1 VGTATLNATTLTGS
15 YDYGLV
21 VVSVLIAM
29 FAAYAALDLAG
40 RVTAARGW
48 LRSVWLIGG
57 AAAMGF
63 GIWSMH
69 YIGMLAFSLPL
80 PVGYDWPTV
89 LLSLL
94 AAILA
99 SLVAL
104 YVVSRPKM
112 DRIHALAG
120 ALVMGGGIAS
130 MHYIG
135 MAAMRLRAMCLYD
148 SSLLMLSIALA
159 IVVSFAAL
167 SFAFHFRDRKNVT
180 GLRKLSGA
188 AVLGAAIPVMHYTGM
203 AAASFLPTT
212 TPPDMS
218 HAVSISSL
226 GIIGIVVITILILSL
241 AVLTSFTDRRFYAQ
255 ALELESSERRYR
267 QLFERSL
274 AGVYRTVL
282 DGRILDCN
290 DAFSRIFGYAGR
302 EEQLCH
308 AEHDIYLSSADHDEF
323 LARLTEQRALSNFER
338 CLRRK
343 DNSPVWVLEN
353 ATLFEGENGIPPVVE
368 GTLLDISERKR
379 NEIELR
385 RANELLSA
393 RQREIEEELILAA
406 RVQQSLVPNSLT
418 WGDIS
423 VEVYY
428 HPVRTI
434 GGDFGLVSPRGDC
447 LSLLVCDVSGHGIS
461 SALVANRIYTEA
473 ISQIEGGASLGPLLR
488 HLNRFVMRSLGS
500 TNFYFTLAAARLNRN
515 GSSFV
520 FAGAGHP
527 PAMILHPGQ
536 TPRLLESRNAVL
548 GLLEDPVD
556 GEGTI
561 EVPIQAGD
569 RVVIY
574 TDGFTESF
582 NSQDEMLGVDG
593 FSKIVRECAS
603 LSLPDMKQ
611 EIIDRVAAWRNGPAA
626 DDMSMIVVGL

>member
-1 VGTATLNATTLTGS
+1 MGTATLKATTLTGS

-112 DRIHALAG
+112 DSIHALAG

-135 MAAMRLRAMCLYD
+135 MAAMRLRAMCLYN

-159 IVVSFAAL
+159 IVISFAAL

-241 AVLTSFTDRRFYAQ
+241 AVLTSFADRRFYAQ

-282 DGRILDCN
+282 NGRILDCN
-290 DAFSRIFGYAGR
+290 DAFID
-302 EEQLCH
+302 CVC
-308 AEHDIYLSSADHDEF
+308 
-323 LARLTEQRALSNFER
+323 ARLLALS
-338 CLRRK
+338 
-343 DNSPVWVLEN
+343 
-353 ATLFEGENGIPPVVE
+353 
-368 GTLLDISERKR
+368 
-379 NEIELR
+379 
-385 RANELLSA
+385 
-393 RQREIEEELILAA
+393 
-406 RVQQSLVPNSLT
+406 LT
-418 WGDIS
+418 KEW
-423 VEVYY
+423 
-428 HPVRTI
+428 
-434 GGDFGLVSPRGDC
+434 
-447 LSLLVCDVSGHGIS
+447 
-461 SALVANRIYTEA
+461 N
-473 ISQIEGGASLGPLLR
+473 Q
-488 HLNRFVMRSLGS
+488 
-500 TNFYFTLAAARLNRN
+500 
-515 GSSFV
+515 
-520 FAGAGHP
+520 
-527 PAMILHPGQ
+527 
-536 TPRLLESRNAVL
+536 
-548 GLLEDPVD
+548 
-556 GEGTI
+556 
-561 EVPIQAGD
+561 
-569 RVVIY
+569 
-574 TDGFTESF
+574 
-582 NSQDEMLGVDG
+582 
-593 FSKIVRECAS
+593 
-603 LSLPDMKQ
+603 
-611 EIIDRVAAWRNGPAA
+611 
-626 DDMSMIVVGL
+626 